1 MGNFI
6 LAVIMLSALIIFTGV
21 NSFYI
26 CDVCDD
32 IIELTDQSKFQEA
45 VSLWE
50 ANSDYIS
57 FFVKDSDI
65 DDLVKGLPV
74 IPKEFQPKL
83 KLINKKPILPSEK
96 ELTENSRSRSAKLRI
111 VERI

>member
-65 DDLVKGLPV
+65 DDVDL
-74 IPKEFQPKL
+74 QAQR
-83 KLINKKPILPSEK
+83 ILNSQTPSNLDTESFKAAIQEIKNSEK
-96 ELTENSRSRSAKLRI
+96 SNLKNI
-111 VERI
+111 F